1 MWAQTGGG
9 LVCKGSRSPETL
21 KHQSHDETR
30 MRKYSMDR
38 RAYLKTVGAVGVSA
52 AVAGCQGGDD
62 NTINPGTASGF
73 PPFEFTQDGE
83 LVGFDVDLAEAVIE
97 EAGYEVGEW
106 TDIEFD
112 SLIPS
117 LTDGDIDL
125 IAAAMTINDDRD
137 ETIDFSDP
145 YWESTQA
152 VLVREG
158 GDFQPSSPDDL
169 SDARVG
175 AQSGTTGE
183 DQVTGLIDEGVID
196 ENDYR
201 QYDNYTLAVEDLV
214 NGNVDAIVI
223 DIPVARNFAD
233 SRDVAVAFEIE
244 TGEQFGLGMR
254 EDDDR
259 LSDVNSALGTLEE
272 NGTYDDLVTEWFE

>member
-1 MWAQTGGG
+1 
-9 LVCKGSRSPETL
+9 
-21 KHQSHDETR
+21 
-30 MRKYSMDR
+30 MDR
-38 RAYLKTVGAVGVSA
+38 RAYLKTVGAVGASA
-52 AVAGCQGGDD
+52 AVAGCTGATGGGQTE
-62 NTINPGTASGF
+62 TIVPGTASGF

-83 LVGFDVDLAEAVIE
+83 LVGFDVDLAEEVIDR
-97 EAGYEVGEW
+97 AGYEQGEW
-106 TDIEFD
+106 VDIEFD

-145 YWESTQA
+145 YWESNQA

-158 GDFQPSSPDDL
+158 GDFQPGSVEDL
-169 SDARVG
+169 SGMRVG
-175 AQSGTTGE
+175 AQSGTTGL
-183 DQVTGLIDEGVID
+183 DQVEQLIEDGTISESDV
-196 ENDYR
+196 R
-201 QYDNYTLAVEDLV
+201 QYDNYTLAVQDLE

-223 DIPVARNFAD
+223 DIPVAQNFAA
-233 SRDVAVAFEIE
+233 SRSVVVAFQIE

-259 LSDVNSALGTLEE
+259 LSDINDALEE
-272 NGTYDDLVTEWFE
+272 VRNDGTYEDLVAEWFE

>member
-1 MWAQTGGG
+1 
-9 LVCKGSRSPETL
+9 
-21 KHQSHDETR
+21 
-30 MRKYSMDR
+30 MDR

-52 AVAGCQGGDD
+52 AVAGCQGGSND
-62 NTINPGTASGF
+62 TINPGTASGF

-145 YWESTQA
+145 YWESNQA

-158 GDFQPSSPDDL
+158 GDFQPGNTDDL
-169 SDARVG
+169 SGNRVG

-183 DQVTGLIDEGVID
+183 DQVTGLIDEGVIS
-196 ENDYR
+196 ESNYR

>member
-1 MWAQTGGG
+1 
-9 LVCKGSRSPETL
+9 
-21 KHQSHDETR
+21 
-30 MRKYSMDR
+30 MDR

-52 AVAGCQGGDD
+52 AVAGCQSGSSD
-62 NTINPGTASGF
+62 TINPGTASGF
-73 PPFEFTQDGE
+73 PPFEFTQEGE
-83 LVGFDVDLAEAVIE
+83 LVGFDVDLAEAAIE

-137 ETIDFSDP
+137 QTIDFSDP
-145 YWESTQA
+145 YWESNQA

-158 GDFQPSSPDDL
+158 GDFQPSSTDDL
-169 SDARVG
+169 SGMNVG

-183 DQVTGLIDEGVID
+183 DQVTGLIDEGVVS
-196 ENDYR
+196 ESDYR

-233 SRDVAVAFEIE
+233 SRDVTVAFEIE

-259 LSDVNSALGTLEE
+259 LSDINSALGTLED
-272 NGTYDDLVTEWFE
+272 NGTYDDLVSEWFE

>member
-1 MWAQTGGG
+1 
-9 LVCKGSRSPETL
+9 
-21 KHQSHDETR
+21 
-30 MRKYSMDR
+30 MDR

-52 AVAGCQGGDD
+52 AVAGCQGGSND
-62 NTINPGTASGF
+62 TINPGTASGF

-145 YWESTQA
+145 YWESNQA

-158 GDFQPSSPDDL
+158 GDFQPGSTDDL
-169 SDARVG
+169 SGNRVG

-183 DQVTGLIDEGVID
+183 DQVTGLIDEGVIS
-196 ENDYR
+196 ESNYR

-233 SRDVAVAFEIE
+233 SRDVVVAFEIE

-259 LSDVNSALGTLEE
+259 LSDINSALGTLEE
-272 NGTYDDLVTEWFE
+272 NGTYDDLVSEWFE